1 MASRGKRTD
10 YGSGNSKFNTYMER
24 GANAV
29 IGDGNTFHFGAF
41 GARESSKPDAGA
53 KCTVSEETTATG
65 VQETEQKPED
75 VPIAYEMTKGFV
87 VLFHNELFPK
97 RTNGS
102 WRKGSERDAEALK
115 SFFEKDCGFVFR
127 DVNYKDLTATQMIE
141 KAKDLSE
148 KDFSKYDSFFCIVLS
163 HGKKEGI
170 VGVDEE
176 VVSVEAI
183 TGQFTGHTC
192 PTLQNKPKIF
202 IIQACRGDVDDPG
215 AVAKDSQMMSGPSP
229 VLPIETDFLIAFASP
244 LGYASYRNEEEGS
257 WFVQSLVKL
266 LMKYFKK
273 EHLMDIFLRVN
284 HEVAHLSSDENYK
297 QIPSQECR
305 LTKKCY
311 FYKDQ

>member
-1 MASRGKRTD
+1 METGFFKD
-10 YGSGNSKFNTYMER
+10 LKIFKFLQ
-24 GANAV
+24 
-29 IGDGNTFHFGAF
+29 IL
-41 GARESSKPDAGA
+41 
-53 KCTVSEETTATG
+53 EETTATG
-65 VQETEQKPED
+65 VQETEQKPEN
-75 VPIAYEMTKGFV
+75 VSESISYEMKRGFV
-87 VLFHNELFPK
+87 VLFHNELFPQHMD
-97 RTNGS
+97 GP

-115 SFFEKDCGFVFR
+115 SFYENDCGFTFR
-127 DVNYKDLTATQMIE
+127 DEGYQNLTAKQMIQ

-176 VVSVEAI
+176 TISVEAI
-183 TGQFTGHTC
+183 TGQFTGDKC
-192 PTLQNKPKIF
+192 PTLLNKPKIF

-215 AVAKDSQMMSGPSP
+215 ALAKDTQMMSGPYA

-266 LMKYFKK
+266 LKNYFEK
-273 EHLMDIFLRVN
+273 EHIMDIFLRVN
-284 HEVAHLSSDENYK
+284 NEVANLKSDENYK

-305 LTKKCY
+305 LTKKCF
-311 FYKDQ
+311 FYKAQ